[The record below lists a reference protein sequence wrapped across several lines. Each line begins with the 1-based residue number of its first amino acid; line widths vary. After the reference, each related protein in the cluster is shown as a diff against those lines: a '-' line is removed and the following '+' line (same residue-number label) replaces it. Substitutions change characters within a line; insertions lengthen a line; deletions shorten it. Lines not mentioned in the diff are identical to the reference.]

1 MDSPNNTCGVELY
14 SPHFAARQF
23 GLVQGVPC
31 PIMYTSNNQFF
42 FMRIFRQ
49 KEEIEE
55 VDKINEALFCSF
67 DFVPF
72 ELSCLVTKDFY
83 TWWSGYAAKVFHKPV
98 TEVLEGF
105 SFEKNPK
112 ASGKKESSQPTTS
125 KGKAHRTNPVLPF
138 LRGGPAFNRFSNPV
152 QLQYGK
158 SPSSQ

>member
-125 KGKAHRTNPVLPF
+125 KGKA
-138 LRGGPAFNRFSNPV
+138 SE
-152 QLQYGK
+152 K
-158 SPSSQ
+158 SKSDFDIF

>member
-1 MDSPNNTCGVELY
+1 
-14 SPHFAARQF
+14 
-23 GLVQGVPC
+23 
-31 PIMYTSNNQFF
+31 
-42 FMRIFRQ
+42 MRIFRQ

-72 ELSCLVTKDFY
+72 ELSCL
-83 TWWSGYAAKVFHKPV
+83 YAAKVFHKPV

-125 KGKAHRTNPVLPF
+125 KGKA
-138 LRGGPAFNRFSNPV
+138 SE
-152 QLQYGK
+152 K
-158 SPSSQ
+158 SKSDFDIF